1 LFVPAGQLVLTASLF
16 ISFVG
21 PTGCVWCKTWAS
33 GV

>member
-1 LFVPAGQLVLTASLF
+1 VLTESLF

-21 PTGCVWCKTWAS
+21 PTGCIWGKTWAS